1 MKKFVALLL
10 CLTCVAALVACT
22 SGGNDKTDNTDK
34 EIEEALDTLKN
45 LIDNASD
52 NNNSGDD
59 SSVDWGNLWDT
70 GSNDNAVAE
79 PVDPKTVDY
88 SKIDLELPDDGSMM
102 QEFMNDVQAGKYDN
116 KVVKVKGIMST
127 GTMDPTTNSVM
138 QKIGNDGVKLGVSWR
153 IVDANDSTTYPADD
167 SQIELVGVVLS
178 EYVEAWGMYGH
189 YIYVLPENVKDLG
202 YPEN

>member
-22 SGGNDKTDNTDK
+22 SGGNEKTDQTDK

-70 GSNDNAVAE
+70 SNNNAVAE

-88 SKIDLELPDDGSMM
+88 SKIDLELPDDGSMI

-116 KVVKVKGIMST
+116 KVIKGKGSMST
-127 GTMDPTTNSVM
+127 GMMDPTTNSVM
-138 QKIGNDGVKLGVSWR
+138 QKIGDSGTKLGVSWR

-189 YIYVLPENVKDLG
+189 YLYVLPENVKDLG

>member
-70 GSNDNAVAE
+70 SSNDNAVAE

-127 GTMDPTTNSVM
+127 GMMDPTTNSVM

-167 SQIELVGVVLS
+167 SQIEDRNLRKTDKQKAQNNHRIIEQVV
-178 EYVEAWGMYGH
+178 H
-189 YIYVLPENVKDLG
+189 LP
-202 YPEN
+202 YA

>member
-1 MKKFVALLL
+1 MKKFAALLL

-70 GSNDNAVAE
+70 SSNDNAVAE

-88 SKIDLELPDDGSMM
+88 SKIDIELADDGSMM
-102 QEFMNDVQAGKYDN
+102 KEFMSDVQAGKYDN
-116 KVVKVKGIMST
+116 KVVKIKGIMST
-127 GTMDPTTNSVM
+127 SVMDPTTNSVM
-138 QKIGNDGVKLGVSWR
+138 QKIGNDGVKLS
-153 IVDANDSTTYPADD
+153 
-167 SQIELVGVVLS
+167 
-178 EYVEAWGMYGH
+178 
-189 YIYVLPENVKDLG
+189 
-202 YPEN
+202 